1 MNFEKIAKTH
11 TTEQAMVVVER
22 CKRCFTD
29 KENEDITVLKQE
41 LAALDYYNKIQD
53 RDNSTKT
60 LFNHFLEKVKAHQKT
75 MQKEYD
81 ICPANDRKVALAF
94 VLAAINDCLVKV
106 KGENKK

>member
-1 MNFEKIAKTH
+1 MNFEEIAKTH

-60 LFNHFLEKVKAHQKT
+60 LFNHFLEKVKAHQK
-75 MQKEYD
+75 Q
-81 ICPANDRKVALAF
+81 C
-94 VLAAINDCLVKV
+94 
-106 KGENKK
+106 KKNMTFARQMIGKLLLHLFWRQ